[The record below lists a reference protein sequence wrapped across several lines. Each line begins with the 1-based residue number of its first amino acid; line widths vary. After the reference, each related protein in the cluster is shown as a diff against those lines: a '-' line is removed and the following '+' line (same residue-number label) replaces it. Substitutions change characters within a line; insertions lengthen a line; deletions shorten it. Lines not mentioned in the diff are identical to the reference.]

1 MFLFSYMSHTINDIR
16 TALSNDSRVTNDTIS
31 DVHILQLIQA
41 IKTSYIQD
49 DYVIFREIAAMGY
62 TQMEYRSETDRL
74 LILLQDK
81 IKEYNL

>member
-1 MFLFSYMSHTINDIR
+1 MSSHTINDIR
-16 TALSNDSRVTNDTIS
+16 TALSNDSRVTNDKIS

-41 IKTSYIQD
+41 IKTSHIQD

-62 TQMEYRSETDRL
+62 TQMEYKSETDRL